1 MAVKIITGT
10 RLENN
15 VQSEDDGARIYGTI
29 STGDRVLNVGEKLNY
44 EIVSNNCVR
53 IKSGE
58 ILMQGRHIRQ
68 TPGTYTDLTID
79 NGTQGQKR
87 NDIIVLRYTK
97 ESGTDIEDAE
107 LAVRK
112 GTSDNTAVDPDITTG
127 DIYTGCLIHEM
138 PLYRVSLDGLN
149 IASVTQMFKT
159 QSPIDNIA
167 DLVYPVGSIY
177 MSVNSTNPS
186 TLFGG
191 TWESWGAGRVP
202 VGVNTSDSN
211 FSTVEK
217 IGGEKSHTLTTS
229 EMPSHNH
236 TRGGSDA
243 GWGAG
248 NYGSI
253 TDVLVSLGTTSANQL
268 YFHSA
273 GATNSTGGGSAHNNL
288 QPYITCYMWKRTA

>member
-1 MAVKIITGT
+1 M
-10 RLENN
+10 
-15 VQSEDDGARIYGTI
+15 
-29 STGDRVLNVGEKLNY
+29 
-44 EIVSNNCVR
+44 
-53 IKSGE
+53 
-58 ILMQGRHIRQ
+58 
-68 TPGTYTDLTID
+68 
-79 NGTQGQKR
+79 
-87 NDIIVLRYTK
+87 
-97 ESGTDIEDAE
+97 
-107 LAVRK
+107 
-112 GTSDNTAVDPDITTG
+112 
-127 DIYTGCLIHEM
+127 
-138 PLYRVSLDGLN
+138 
-149 IASVTQMFKT
+149 
-159 QSPIDNIA
+159 
-167 DLVYPVGSIY
+167 
-177 MSVNSTNPS
+177 
-186 TLFGG
+186 
-191 TWESWGAGRVP
+191 P